1 MTCFPFRTGASAHG
15 RITKREEQVKVIFQ
29 KEGRTT
35 AGLLNRDVIYDRILS
50 QTEVKTMAEFHRGVL
65 KTWKDDR
72 GFGFIQPDHGDK
84 DIFIHI
90 SALRGVARRP
100 VRGDVLFY
108 QVGQDAGGKFK
119 AINAR
124 IDGAELVKPQGKVGK
139 KWLWLTAAAL
149 GLVSAAVAA
158 YAYLY

>member
-1 MTCFPFRTGASAHG
+1 
-15 RITKREEQVKVIFQ
+15 
-29 KEGRTT
+29 
-35 AGLLNRDVIYDRILS
+35 
-50 QTEVKTMAEFHRGVL
+50 MAEFHKGVL

-90 SALRGVARRP
+90 SALKGMARRP

-119 AINAR
+119 AINAH
-124 IDGAELVKPQGKVGK
+124 IEGVQHVQPHAKISK
-139 KWLWLTAAAL
+139 KWLWIAAAAL

-158 YAYLY
+158 YAFFIN